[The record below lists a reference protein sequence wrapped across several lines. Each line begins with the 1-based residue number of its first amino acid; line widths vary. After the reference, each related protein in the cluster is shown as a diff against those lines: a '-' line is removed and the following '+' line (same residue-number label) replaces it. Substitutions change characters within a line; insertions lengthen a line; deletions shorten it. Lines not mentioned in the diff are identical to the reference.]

1 MNVNEGSTIV
11 VHRNTAQT
19 PLVPTRVLVEP
30 VTQEA
35 CQAALV
41 RKSLQSNSKIS
52 YLPISIN
59 QFTVFLMKLCV
70 FFFLDIDECKTG
82 KDNCNKT
89 YTFCKNTVGS
99 FLCMCK
105 TGFESFGNGCRGKY
119 DPHFEN

>member
-52 YLPISIN
+52 PISIN
-59 QFTVFLMKLCV
+59 QFTVFLMKLC
-70 FFFLDIDECKTG
+70 FF
-82 KDNCNKT
+82 
-89 YTFCKNTVGS
+89 
-99 FLCMCK
+99 
-105 TGFESFGNGCRGKY
+105 
-119 DPHFEN
+119 

>member
-41 RKSLQSNSKIS
+41 RKTLQSKSKIS

-59 QFTVFLMKLCV
+59 QFTVFLTKLCG
-70 FFFLDIDECKTG
+70 FF
-82 KDNCNKT
+82 
-89 YTFCKNTVGS
+89 
-99 FLCMCK
+99 
-105 TGFESFGNGCRGKY
+105 
-119 DPHFEN
+119 